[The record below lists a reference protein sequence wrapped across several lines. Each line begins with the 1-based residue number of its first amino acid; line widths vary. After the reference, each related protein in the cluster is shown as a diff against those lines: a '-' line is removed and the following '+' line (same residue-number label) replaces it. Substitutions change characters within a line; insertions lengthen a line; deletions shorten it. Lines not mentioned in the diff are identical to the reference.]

1 MGYMTDAI
9 ASPIEWI
16 FQQMQSYIFGS
27 GTLLGIGIL
36 VFVMIGLFSMRLPK
50 FLIAIVFITV
60 SISLAWMGL
69 LPMMLLVL
77 VYIMIAVIWA
87 IMFLIMYLGGI

>member
-1 MGYMTDAI
+1 MTSAI
-9 ASPIEWI
+9 TSPIEWM

-36 VFVMIGLFSMRLPK
+36 IAVLVGLFSMRLPK
-50 FLIAIVFITV
+50 FLIAIVFLTI

-69 LPMMLLVL
+69 LPMAILVL

-87 IMFLIMYLGGI
+87 IIFLMMYLGGI